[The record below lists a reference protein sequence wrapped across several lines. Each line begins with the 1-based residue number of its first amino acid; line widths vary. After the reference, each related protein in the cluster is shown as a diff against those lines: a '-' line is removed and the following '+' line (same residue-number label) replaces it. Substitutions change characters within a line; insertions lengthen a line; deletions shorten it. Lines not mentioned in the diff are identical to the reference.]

1 MRDFMSSSTR
11 EAVLIAGAGPAGC
24 AVALFL
30 AQRGVPVVVLEGE
43 DRLPLDLRASTF
55 HPPTLDMLDSLAI
68 TEQLIAQG
76 LIAPTYQYRDRRTGE
91 AAVFSLSSIA
101 DATRHP
107 YRLQCEQFKFTQIAV
122 DMLKD
127 YSHAKVL
134 FGHRLEQVEQDE
146 HAVTVHVETQNAG
159 FKAYRGSYL
168 VGADGANSRVRKS
181 MAVSFD
187 GFTYPERFL
196 VVSTPYD
203 FSQTIPGLSF
213 VNYVSDPE
221 EWCVV
226 LKTPTLWR
234 VLFPTDPNAR
244 DGDLLSDEFVQE
256 RLRHLTGDAGPFEIQ
271 HRTLYRVHQRVA
283 AKWRAGRIALAGDAC
298 HVNNPLGGMGMNGG
312 LHDAFSLAEKLH
324 AILTASGDDTLLDLY
339 ERQRRGICLKFIQEH
354 TINNKKLME
363 EKDPLLQSRR
373 QAHFMETAADPGKA
387 REFLLRA
394 SMIQS
399 LREASEIP

>member
-1 MRDFMSSSTR
+1 MSSSTR
-11 EAVLIAGAGPAGC
+11 EPVLIAGAGPAGC

-30 AQRGVPVVVLEGE
+30 AQRGVPIFLFEGE
-43 DRLPLDLRASTF
+43 DRLQLDLRASTF
-55 HPPTLDMLDSLAI
+55 HPPTLDMLDSLGM
-68 TEQLIAQG
+68 TDKLIAQG
-76 LIAPTYQYRDRRTGE
+76 LVAPTYQYRDRRTGE
-91 AAVFSLSSIA
+91 AAIFSLSSIA

-122 DMLKD
+122 DMLRE
-127 YSHAKVL
+127 YPHASVL
-134 FGHRLEQVEQDE
+134 FGHRLEQVEQD
-146 HAVTVHVETQNAG
+146 ADSVTVHVETPREG
-159 FKAYRGSYL
+159 FKKFRGSYL
-168 VGADGANSRVRKS
+168 VGADGANSRVRRS

-203 FSQTIPGLSF
+203 FNQAIPGLSF
-213 VNYVSDPE
+213 VNYVSDPD

-234 VLFPTDPNAR
+234 VLVPTEPNAR
-244 DGDLLSDEFVQE
+244 DLDLLGDEFIQE
-256 RLRHLTGDAGPFEIQ
+256 RLRHLTGDTGQFEVQ

-283 AKWRAGRIALAGDAC
+283 AKWRLGRIALAGDAC

-312 LHDAFSLAEKLH
+312 LHDAFSVAEKLH
-324 AILTASGDDTLLDLY
+324 SILTGTGDEGLLGLY
-339 ERQRRGICLKFIQEH
+339 ERQRRGICIKFIQEH

-373 QAHFMETAADPGKA
+373 QAHFMATAADPVKS
-387 REFLLRA
+387 REFLLRT

-399 LREASEIP
+399 LREASAIP